1 MIELPDNYIKN
12 GFHRRPVGAM
22 VKAYNEDR
30 DIKISVNDIDYYE
43 CQCNGVNCG
52 DCFAN
57 ARDAGLIIKDNKCPS
72 CGRTY
77 EVNLGTFNCVIKDI
91 SCDCGLL
98 VHICTLGGIASSPV
112 SHITAIAIVHDSMR
126 SRRTAE
132 EDVI

>member
-1 MIELPDNYIKN
+1 MIKLPDSYAKN
-12 GFHRRPVGAM
+12 GFHRNTDWAM

-30 DIKISVNDIDYYE
+30 DIKISVNDIDFYE
-43 CQCNGVNCG
+43 CRCSGVMCG
-52 DCFAN
+52 DCFNN
-57 ARDAGLIIKDNKCPS
+57 ARDADLVIKDNKCPS

-77 EVNLGTFNCVIKDI
+77 EVNLSTFSCGIKDI

-98 VHICTLGGIASSPV
+98 VHICTHGRTVSSPI

>member
-1 MIELPDNYIKN
+1 MIELPDGYVKN
-12 GFHRRPVGAM
+12 GFHRHTDRAM

-30 DIKISVNDIDYYE
+30 DIKISVNDIDFYE
-43 CQCNGVNCG
+43 CQCAGVNCNY
-52 DCFAN
+52 CFAN

-77 EVNLGTFNCVIKDI
+77 EVNLGTFNCGIKDI

-98 VHICTLGGIASSPV
+98 VHICTLGRTVSSPI